1 MDDHSMMRGPFHR
14 VPLSALFP
22 FLSPADVDSLKRTA
36 GMVDAARA
44 DRTTAD
50 WEWFP
55 GHAVLAGARPGTV
68 LGLDAVEHAAEG
80 DRLEFQLLVTKTAS
94 GRLVV
99 DAAVNVACWCAND
112 HATHDV
118 DALGLVV
125 GEEASL
131 PDAFRAG
138 AERLTGWLAD
148 PHDADH
154 WRARG
159 GLPPRR
165 IT

>member
-1 MDDHSMMRGPFHR
+1 MMRGPFHR

-36 GMVDAARA
+36 GMVDAVCA

-55 GHAVLAGARPGTV
+55 GHAVLAGTRPGTV

-99 DAAVNVACWCAND
+99 DAVVNVACWCATD

-148 PHDADH
+148 PRDADH
-154 WRARG
+154 WRAKG